1 MRPSNPGVPYSG
13 HQSHPQYS
21 VNTTQA
27 QFFTSRG
34 APIPK
39 GQNLKYYPSLSGSE
53 TDVSTSTENLTQ
65 EERYVLRNMERQEP
79 QGEETHNPGAH
90 YGHTYQS
97 YMGGPSYHPPP
108 PYNDRLVAQQL
119 ASNNARREALRLDAM
134 IQASRQG
141 TPVGTPG
148 PALHRMTAE
157 DLYSVR
163 MSAASRQAHQ
173 TNTAPIQA
181 YHQAIASN
189 VTMSQEHSLSRL
201 APSVYSH
208 PNVQDPILKSPKSFY
223 QDPQVIMP
231 KRGFN
236 ISSSGAYFDS
246 SAISGKQTSDLQTQN
261 DIIAQLTREMKMNGG
276 LSGGSDVESSGSTST
291 LNNPAATAEKIA
303 ALAQQAK
310 LNTTIPNGN
319 NSNNTPGMN
328 MKTSISSHSM
338 DQSKLSES
346 QMKPPPP
353 YNSNNYNQNELK
365 EEGKI
370 KQSDLR
376 KSSIGK
382 PDNLPLLQCS
392 QPDLPSHPL
401 SSGNVNNN
409 EPNSKNLGSPDAP
422 QYTQEMIDI
431 ITNENRELKHQLDMH
446 KRKIMKLDNLEK
458 EMMKIHEAYQA
469 LKEHSEKRELLE
481 KNARAKLQGEIVN
494 LGELNRDLKERNDAI
509 MAKMMSGDTSNIPGL
524 DSILRGEI
532 MRKDALIN
540 QLVNQNKEMLSAKER
555 QDIELTAQRETLQE
569 QRTHID
575 VLDSALSNAQSNV
588 LRLEEEVRQKE
599 VYVERVKQMTKSLEQ
614 LQAASEKREAME
626 KKLRAKLEDEL
637 KDLRQ
642 EKESGTNNRNDGDVD
657 IDQVKRKLSAYEEKI
672 IRLESERTQWE
683 QRYLE
688 ESAMRQVAIDAAS
701 IPKDAKIA
709 VLEQNSAVSEKK
721 IAEARSDKLKQIA
734 EMQQTQRKMSDMELK
749 VKALETSV
757 AERNAMIK
765 VLQKRA
771 FEKSSEA
778 ENVLSIPIQDSVS
791 GSNSLILHSKQLSQS
806 HIGSPTQIGSPSNG
820 PHSHLGI
827 SVCHASQLS
836 TPIPLSIS
844 ATNSSRH
851 SATVS
856 DFFDGISTSMSS
868 TSRGPLGKLSV
879 HNRVRSGSPAHTQ
892 RSATPSDML
901 RSVTPSDMLRSAT
914 PSDMLRSVTPTR
926 ELINSSKSIRRDSA
940 PGGAFSY
947 SESLA
952 GKTLINT
959 SDLYTTNSMI
969 HSGGTLPKMSFAPMK
984 EELSRTLP
992 SKAFTSMAD
1001 SYPDSYRHPDSL
1013 PTSSS
1018 RLSETNAPMQ
1028 TTRNRANSGNMNPA
1042 TASKNSSE
1050 MERKSSERP
1059 HTRDRRDRIDQ
1070 SNMSLDSSLTMLDDT
1085 VNSSILN
1092 RSSLLEALK
1101 HEKESR
1107 PESFWRV

>member
-13 HQSHPQYS
+13 HPTHPQYS
-21 VNTTQA
+21 INTTQA

-34 APIPK
+34 AQIPK

-79 QGEETHNPGAH
+79 QGEENHQPVPH
-90 YGHTYQS
+90 YGQTYQS

-163 MSAASRQAHQ
+163 MSAASRLAHQ
-173 TNTAPIQA
+173 TNTPPIQA

-189 VTMSQEHSLSRL
+189 VAMTQEHSLSRL

-236 ISSSGAYFDS
+236 ISSSGAYFDT
-246 SAISGKQTSDLQTQN
+246 SAISAKQTSDLQTQN

-303 ALAQQAK
+303 ALALQAK

-319 NSNNTPGMN
+319 NTNNTQGMN
-328 MKTSISSHSM
+328 MKTSASSQSM
-338 DQSKLSES
+338 DQSKLLES
-346 QMKPPPP
+346 QTKPPPP
-353 YNSNNYNQNELK
+353 YNGNNYIQPELK
-365 EEGKI
+365 EEGKV
-370 KQSDLR
+370 KQAEMR

-382 PDNLPLLQCS
+382 PDNLPLLSCS
-392 QPDLPSHPL
+392 QPDIPSHPVNP
-401 SSGNVNNN
+401 GNGNNN
-409 EPNSKNLGSPDAP
+409 QQNSNNLGSPDAP

-481 KNARAKLQGEIVN
+481 KNARGKLQGEIVN
-494 LGELNRDLKERNDAI
+494 LGDVNKEFKERHDAI
-509 MAKMMSGDTSNIPGL
+509 MAQMMSGDTSNIPGL

-540 QLVNQNKEMLSAKER
+540 QLVNQNKEMLSTKER
-555 QDIELTAQRETLQE
+555 QDIELSAQRETLQE

-599 VYVERVKQMTKSLEQ
+599 VYVVRVKEMTKSLEQ

-637 KDLRQ
+637 KDFRQ
-642 EKESGTNNRNDGDVD
+642 EKESGTNNRNDGDID
-657 IDQVKRKLSAYEEKI
+657 IEQVTRKLSACEEKI

-709 VLEQNSAVSEKK
+709 VLEKTSAESEKK
-721 IAEARSDKLKQIA
+721 IAEARSDKLKQIS

-749 VKALETSV
+749 LKALETSL

-778 ENVLSIPIQDSVS
+778 ENVLSIPIQDSLPA
-791 GSNSLILHSKQLSQS
+791 SNSLILHSKQLSQS
-806 HIGSPTQIGSPSNG
+806 HIGSPTQIGSPSHG
-820 PHSHLGI
+820 PLSHLGI

-844 ATNSSRH
+844 GTNSTRH
-851 SATVS
+851 SAAVS
-856 DFFDGISTSMSS
+856 DFFDGISTTSLSS
-868 TSRGPLGKLSV
+868 ASRGPLGKLSV
-879 HNRVRSGSPAHTQ
+879 HNRVRSGSPAHIQ
-892 RSATPSDML
+892 RSATPN
-901 RSVTPSDMLRSAT
+901 
-914 PSDMLRSVTPTR
+914 DMLRSVTPTR
-926 ELINSSKSIRRDSA
+926 DLINSSKSIRRDSA

-992 SKAFTSMAD
+992 TKGFTSLAD
-1001 SYPDSYRHPDSL
+1001 SYHERFPEGN
-1013 PTSSS
+1013 SSM
-1018 RLSETNAPMQ
+1018 RLSESNGPPQ
-1028 TTRNRANSGNMNPA
+1028 SSRNPPSSGN
-1042 TASKNSSE
+1042 TTSTTTVSKNISD

-1059 HTRDRRDRIDQ
+1059 NTRDRRDRVDQ
-1070 SNMSLDSSLTMLDDT
+1070 SNMSLDSSLTMMDDT

-1107 PESFWRV
+1107 PESYWRV

>member
-13 HQSHPQYS
+13 HPTHPQYS
-21 VNTTQA
+21 INTTQA

-34 APIPK
+34 AQIPK

-79 QGEETHNPGAH
+79 QGEETHHPAPH
-90 YGHTYQS
+90 YGQTYQS

-119 ASNNARREALRLDAM
+119 VSNNARREALRLDAM

-141 TPVGTPG
+141 TPAGTPG

-163 MSAASRQAHQ
+163 MSAASRLAHQ
-173 TNTAPIQA
+173 TNTPPIQA
-181 YHQAIASN
+181 YHQAITSN
-189 VTMSQEHSLSRL
+189 VAMTQEHSLSRL

-236 ISSSGAYFDS
+236 VSSSGAYFDT
-246 SAISGKQTSDLQTQN
+246 SANYVKQPSDLPTQN

-291 LNNPAATAEKIA
+291 LNNPTATAEKIA
-303 ALAQQAK
+303 ALALQAK

-319 NSNNTPGMN
+319 NGANTPGMN
-328 MKTSISSHSM
+328 MKTSASSQSM
-338 DQSKLSES
+338 DQSKHLES
-346 QMKPPPP
+346 QTKPPPP
-353 YNSNNYNQNELK
+353 YNYNQPEPK
-365 EEGKI
+365 EEVKA
-370 KQSDLR
+370 KQSEMR

-382 PDNLPLLQCS
+382 PDNLPLLSCS
-392 QPDLPSHPL
+392 QPDIPIHPTNL
-401 SSGNVNNN
+401 GNGNNN
-409 EPNSKNLGSPDAP
+409 QQNSNNLGSPDAP

-481 KNARAKLQGEIVN
+481 KSARAKLQGEIVN
-494 LGELNRDLKERNDAI
+494 LGDVNKELKERHDAI
-509 MAKMMSGDTSNIPGL
+509 MAQMMSGDTSNIPGL

-637 KDLRQ
+637 KDLRH
-642 EKESGTNNRNDGDVD
+642 EKESGTNNRNDKDID
-657 IDQVKRKLSAYEEKI
+657 IDQVTRKLSACEEKI

-709 VLEQNSAVSEKK
+709 VLEKTSAESEKK
-721 IAEARSDKLKQIA
+721 IAEGRSDKLKQIS

-749 VKALETSV
+749 VKALETSL

-771 FEKSSEA
+771 FDKSSEA
-778 ENVLSIPIQDSVS
+778 ENVLSIPIQDSIS
-791 GSNSLILHSKQLSQS
+791 ASNSLILHSKQLSQS
-806 HIGSPTQIGSPSNG
+806 HIGSPTQIGSPSHG
-820 PHSHLGI
+820 PLSHLGI

-844 ATNSSRH
+844 GTNSTRH
-851 SATVS
+851 SAAVS
-856 DFFDGISTSMSS
+856 DFFDGISNTSLSS
-868 TSRGPLGKLSV
+868 ASRGPVGKLSV
-879 HNRVRSGSPAHTQ
+879 HSRVRSGSPAHLQ

-901 RSVTPSDMLRSAT
+901 RSI
-914 PSDMLRSVTPTR
+914 TPTR
-926 ELINSSKSIRRDSA
+926 DLINSSKSIRRDSA

-947 SESLA
+947 SESSA

-959 SDLYTTNSMI
+959 SELYTANSMI

-992 SKAFTSMAD
+992 TKGFTSLTDNNHERFQEANI
-1001 SYPDSYRHPDSL
+1001 
-1013 PTSSS
+1013 PTSAM
-1018 RLSETNAPMQ
+1018 RLSESNGSPHPSRHHSGTGN
-1028 TTRNRANSGNMNPA
+1028 TTS
-1042 TASKNSSE
+1042 TTTVSKNSAA

-1059 HTRDRRDRIDQ
+1059 TTRDRHRDRVDQ
-1070 SNMSLDSSLTMLDDT
+1070 SNMSLDSSLTMMDET

-1107 PESFWRV
+1107 PESYWRV

>member
-1 MRPSNPGVPYSG
+1 MRPSNPGVTYSG
-13 HQSHPQYS
+13 HPTHPQYS
-21 VNTTQA
+21 LSNTQA

-34 APIPK
+34 AQIQK

-79 QGEETHNPGAH
+79 QGEETHHPVPH
-90 YGHTYQS
+90 YGQTYQS

-119 ASNNARREALRLDAM
+119 VSNNARREALRLDAM

-141 TPVGTPG
+141 TPAGTPG
-148 PALHRMTAE
+148 PALHRMTGE
-157 DLYSVR
+157 ELYSVR
-163 MSAASRQAHQ
+163 MSAASRLAHQ
-173 TNTAPIQA
+173 TTTPPVQA

-189 VTMSQEHSLSRL
+189 VAITQEHSLSRL

-236 ISSSGAYFDS
+236 ISSSGAYFDT
-246 SAISGKQTSDLQTQN
+246 SAISAKQTSDLQTQN

-303 ALAQQAK
+303 ALALQAK
-310 LNTTIPNGN
+310 LNTTIPN
-319 NSNNTPGMN
+319 SNNGTTTPVMN
-328 MKTSISSHSM
+328 MKASTSSQSM
-338 DQSKLSES
+338 DQSKVLES

-353 YNSNNYNQNELK
+353 YNANNYNQTETK
-365 EEGKI
+365 EEGKA
-370 KQSDLR
+370 KQSEMR
-376 KSSIGK
+376 KSSLGK
-382 PDNLPLLQCS
+382 PDNLPLLSCS
-392 QPDLPSHPL
+392 QPNIPSHPANT
-401 SSGNVNNN
+401 GIANNN
-409 EPNSKNLGSPDAP
+409 GQNSNNLGSPDAP

-481 KNARAKLQGEIVN
+481 KSARAKLQGEIVN
-494 LGELNRDLKERNDAI
+494 LGDVNKELKERHDAI
-509 MAKMMSGDTSNIPGL
+509 MAQMMSGDTSNIPGL

-642 EKESGTNNRNDGDVD
+642 EKESGINNRADGDID
-657 IDQVKRKLSAYEEKI
+657 IEQVTRKLSACEEKI

-709 VLEQNSAVSEKK
+709 VLEKTSAESEKK
-721 IAEARSDKLKQIA
+721 IAEARSDKLKQIS

-749 VKALETSV
+749 VKALETSL

-778 ENVLSIPIQDSVS
+778 ENVLSIPIQDTASA
-791 GSNSLILHSKQLSQS
+791 SNSLILHSKQLSQS
-806 HIGSPTQIGSPSNG
+806 HIGSPTQLSSPSHG
-820 PHSHLGI
+820 PLSHLGI
-827 SVCHASQLS
+827 SVSHASQLS

-844 ATNSSRH
+844 GAASTRH
-851 SATVS
+851 SAATS
-856 DFFDGISTSMSS
+856 DFFDGLNNTSLSS
-868 TSRGPLGKLSV
+868 ATRGPLGKLSV
-879 HNRVRSGSPAHTQ
+879 HNRVRSGSPAHIQ

-901 RSVTPSDMLRSAT
+901 RSA
-914 PSDMLRSVTPTR
+914 TPTR
-926 ELINSSKSIRRDSA
+926 DLINSSKSNRRDSA

-947 SESLA
+947 SENSA

-959 SDLYTTNSMI
+959 FELYTTNSMI

-992 SKAFTSMAD
+992 TKGFTNMVDTNQERFPEANM
-1001 SYPDSYRHPDSL
+1001 
-1013 PTSSS
+1013 
-1018 RLSETNAPMQ
+1018 RLSESATPPNNSRSHQ
-1028 TTRNRANSGNMNPA
+1028 SSGNTTN
-1042 TASKNSSE
+1042 TTTVSKNSTA

-1059 HTRDRRDRIDQ
+1059 STRDRRDRADQ
-1070 SNMSLDSSLTMLDDT
+1070 SNMSLDSSLTMMDET

-1101 HEKESR
+1101 QEKESR
-1107 PESFWRV
+1107 PESYWRV

>member
-1 MRPSNPGVPYSG
+1 M
-13 HQSHPQYS
+13 
-21 VNTTQA
+21 
-27 QFFTSRG
+27 SRG
-34 APIPK
+34 APGPLQK

-79 QGEETHNPGAH
+79 QGEETHHPVAH
-90 YGHTYQS
+90 YGQTYQS

-134 IQASRQG
+134 IAASRQG

-148 PALHRMTAE
+148 PAMHRMTTE

-173 TNTAPIQA
+173 TSTAPIQA

-189 VTMSQEHSLSRL
+189 VSVTQEHNLSRL

-236 ISSSGAYFDS
+236 ISSSGAYFDA
-246 SAISGKQTSDLQTQN
+246 SAISSKQTSELQTQN

-303 ALAQQAK
+303 ALALQAK
-310 LNTTIPNGN
+310 LNTTIPNGT
-319 NSNNTPGMN
+319 SGTSTPGLN
-328 MKTSISSHSM
+328 IKSSASSQSM
-338 DQSKLSES
+338 DQSVKILES

-353 YNSNNYNQNELK
+353 YNAKNYNPSDMKDESK
-365 EEGKI
+365 G

-376 KSSIGK
+376 KASTGK
-382 PDNLPLLQCS
+382 PDNLPLLSCS
-392 QPDLPSHPL
+392 QPDMPIHQADI
-401 SSGNVNNN
+401 GNGGND
-409 EPNSKNLGSPDAP
+409 EPNSNNLGSPDAP

-431 ITNENRELKHQLDMH
+431 ITNENRELKHQLDTH

-481 KNARAKLQGEIVN
+481 KSARAKLQGEIVN
-494 LGELNRDLKERNDAI
+494 LGDVNKELKERHEAI
-509 MAKMMSGDTSNIPGL
+509 MAQMMSGDTSNIPGL

-626 KKLRAKLEDEL
+626 KKLRAKLEEEL
-637 KDLRQ
+637 KELRQ
-642 EKESGTNNRNDGDVD
+642 EKESGGNNRVDGDVD
-657 IDQVKRKLSAYEEKI
+657 VEQLTRKLSACEEKI
-672 IRLESERTQWE
+672 IRLKSERTQWE

-709 VLEQNSAVSEKK
+709 VLEKTSAESEKK
-721 IAEARSDKLKQIA
+721 IAEARSDKLKQIS

-749 VKALETSV
+749 VKALETSL

-771 FEKSSEA
+771 FEKTAEA
-778 ENVLSIPIQDSVS
+778 DNVLSIPIQEGVS

-806 HIGSPTQIGSPSNG
+806 HIGSPPQIVSPSHG
-820 PHSHLGI
+820 PLSHLGI

-844 ATNSSRH
+844 GPNSRH
-851 SATVS
+851 SAPVS
-856 DFFDGISTSMSS
+856 DYFEAVSS
-868 TSRGPLGKLSV
+868 SSLPTPSRGPLGKLSV
-879 HNRVRSGSPAHTQ
+879 HNRVRSGSPAHAQ
-892 RSATPSDML
+892 RSATPSDL
-901 RSVTPSDMLRSAT
+901 LRSA
-914 PSDMLRSVTPTR
+914 TPTR

-940 PGGAFSY
+940 PGGGFSY
-947 SESLA
+947 PEPLA

-959 SDLYTTNSMI
+959 SDLYTTNSML

-992 SKAFTSMAD
+992 TKSFTSLGE
-1001 SYPDSYRHPDSL
+1001 SYHE
-1013 PTSSS
+1013 
-1018 RLSETNAPMQ
+1018 RLGENCNTQS
-1028 TTRNRANSGNMNPA
+1028 TRNNGDEI
-1042 TASKNSSE
+1042 ASTTVGKNSSDKD
-1050 MERKSSERP
+1050 RKSSERP
-1059 HTRDRRDRIDQ
+1059 IGRDRRDRSDQ
-1070 SNMSLDSSLTMLDDT
+1070 SNLSLDSSLTLMDET

-1101 HEKESR
+1101 QEKESR
-1107 PESFWRV
+1107 PESYWRV